1 MVVGKTASS
10 ISKTEILQHYS
21 ETEVLSIVFPWI
33 KSLPCLVCSPLR
45 QDNKPSFSIYV
56 TNGGHIRFKDHATG
70 ENGTLLDLL
79 CQYWNCTI
87 SQALERISKFFVG
100 KDNIVIKPK
109 QIKAFTRKEYNH
121 LTSLQVTVRPWRDY
135 DYAYWSSYGVEK
147 KWLHY
152 AEIYP
157 ISFKI
162 VTKKLSLKDK
172 GKRCIFPADKY
183 AYCFV
188 ERKEGHLSLKIY
200 QPFNTHGYKWCSKMD
215 SSVIGLW
222 TKIPKTGDRVVI
234 CSSLKDALCVSCQ
247 LHIPTL
253 CLQGEGYNMSETAIN
268 ELKRRF
274 NKVYVSY
281 DGDKSGVD
289 DAKKLCEKTK
299 FINIPCPII
308 GKAKDWSDIFHYFG
322 KSRMIY
328 EFNKAIPS

>member
-87 SQALERISKFFVG
+87 SQALERINKFFVD

-109 QIKAFTRKEYNH
+109 QIKTFTRKEYNH

-172 GKRCIFPADKY
+172 GKRYIFPADKY

-188 ERKEGHLSLKIY
+188 ERKEGKLSLKIY

-274 NKVYVSY
+274 NKVFIAFDV
-281 DGDKSGVD
+281 DKPGVKDAQKLSEETGFINVVPDLGTEKDFSDYYKSLD
-289 DAKKLCEKTK
+289 DKTK
-299 FINIPCPII
+299 FQEL
-308 GKAKDWSDIFHYFG
+308 KKLFQ
-322 KSRMIY
+322 
-328 EFNKAIPS
+328 